1 MTLAEYRK
9 RRGIEEPPEDEHV
22 AETVHVEKHP
32 GPLEYAQIGTI
43 LAVITA
49 FEVAIY
55 YFGLAHTPLVA
66 TLIVLSATKFT
77 MVVLWFMHL
86 KFDDRLFSTMFVLGL
101 LLAISVFTV
110 AIATLGGKLV

>member
-9 RRGIEEPPEDEHV
+9 RRGMEGPPEDEHV
-22 AETVHVEKHP
+22 TEAAHVEKHP

-55 YFGLAHTPLVA
+55 YFGLAHTPLVVA
-66 TLIVLSATKFT
+66 LIVLSATKFT

-101 LLAISVFTV
+101 LLAVSVFTV

>member
-9 RRGIEEPPEDEHV
+9 RRGVEPAADEAHAREDEH
-22 AETVHVEKHP
+22 AEKHP

-49 FEVAIY
+49 VEVGIY
-55 YFGLAHTPLVA
+55 YLDISHTLLVIA
-66 TLIVLSATKFT
+66 LMVLSATKFS

-86 KFDDRLFSTMFVLGL
+86 KFDHRLFSSMFILGF
-101 LLAISVFTV
+101 LLAVSIFMVALATV
-110 AIATLGGKLV
+110 GGKLV